1 MYILLVQLGQLTFLA
16 FIFDVI
22 KCIIILPI
30 IIIIYLSLLLFIYH
44 YYYLSIIIII
54 CLSLLLFYLSLLLFV
69 YHYYYFTYHY
79 YYLSIIIIICL
90 SLLLFAYHYYYLPII
105 IIICLFSKNRIN
117 YTSLCSCTHH
127 VIKSHGSRDYKSYL
141 QPNEGLLFPILIKGT
156 YIKTISIMSALC
168 RG

>member
-54 CLSLLLFYLSLLLFV
+54 CLSLLLFGPDIIQSKFVHSFLKTTFLHVLCYPVIVSRKYIYVFRSL
-69 YHYYYFTYHY
+69 H
-79 YYLSIIIIICL
+79 
-90 SLLLFAYHYYYLPII
+90 LPLDTQFWTRGFPLVIRSRKSG
-105 IIICLFSKNRIN
+105 LTLATRAWKRE
-117 YTSLCSCTHH
+117 LC
-127 VIKSHGSRDYKSYL
+127 
-141 QPNEGLLFPILIKGT
+141 P
-156 YIKTISIMSALC
+156 
-168 RG
+168 